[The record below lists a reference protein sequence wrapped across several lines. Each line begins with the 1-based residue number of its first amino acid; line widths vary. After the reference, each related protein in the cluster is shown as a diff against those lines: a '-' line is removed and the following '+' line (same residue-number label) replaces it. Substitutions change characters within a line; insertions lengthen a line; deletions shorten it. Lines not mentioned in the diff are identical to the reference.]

1 MGNGSIEPSNKEI
14 KMRKFFRKSL
24 FAKKSMKIGEKISI
38 DKIEARR
45 PALYIKSEY
54 ISKIVGKRIKKN
66 ILKDEPIKKGHIK

>member
-1 MGNGSIEPSNKEI
+1 
-14 KMRKFFRKSL
+14 MRKFFRKSL

-45 PALYIKSEY
+45 PALYIKSEH